1 MPLKGSTYWC
11 GTPKIQMTKENSK
24 QNQDQDISLSHAWL
38 RISPILMRSHI
49 SGCFCYVLLQ
59 CQETWLFKDIQQPRI
74 ISHPWN
80 LSAAVH
86 AAAPSPVFPARD
98 QAKGTVPLRTL
109 LTYRGRER
117 AEPSLLV
124 VAVAPPLPDY
134 ISLAQKGHMA
144 KPACHGA
151 GISISQG
158 QPLEWG

>member
-1 MPLKGSTYWC
+1 
-11 GTPKIQMTKENSK
+11 
-24 QNQDQDISLSHAWL
+24 
-38 RISPILMRSHI
+38 MRSHI

-80 LSAAVH
+80 LSAAVR

-117 AEPSLLV
+117 AEPSLFGGGGGTTTSWLHFSGPKRSHGQ
-124 VAVAPPLPDY
+124 ACLPWGRNFNLPGTTTRVGL
-134 ISLAQKGHMA
+134 SQEAQWIFWHL
-144 KPACHGA
+144 A
-151 GISISQG
+151 GIRCISRTTLSINGSLTYTIMLKLIVQ
-158 QPLEWG
+158 